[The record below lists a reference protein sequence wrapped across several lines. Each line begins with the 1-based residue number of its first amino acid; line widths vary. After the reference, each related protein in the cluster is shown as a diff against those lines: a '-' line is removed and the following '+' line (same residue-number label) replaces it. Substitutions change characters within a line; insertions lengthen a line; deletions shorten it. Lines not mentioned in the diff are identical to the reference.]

1 MMAVVAGLNQILSF
15 DESQPTPWSPLFDLN
30 PWQTPVLLVVGMAI
44 LIPSSYSL
52 IVDMASRDFVGNAFG
67 MQYSAGVFGVGIAS
81 LVGLAIGRGP
91 A

>member
-1 MMAVVAGLNQILSF
+1 M
-15 DESQPTPWSPLFDLN
+15 
-30 PWQTPVLLVVGMAI
+30 LVVGMAI

-81 LVGLAIGRGP
+81 LVGLAIGKGP